1 MDFGILLQE
10 NFNFNPKAK
19 EKVIVRV
26 YAKDKSYESPYTLMV
41 DSRNELQ
48 LNKPF

>member
-10 NFNFNPKAK
+10 NFNFNPEAK
-19 EKVIVRV
+19 EKLIVKV
-26 YAKDKSYESPYTLMV
+26 YAKYKSHESQYTLMV

>member
-10 NFNFNPKAK
+10 NFNFNPEAK
-19 EKVIVRV
+19 ERLIVKV
-26 YAKDKSYESPYTLMV
+26 YAKDKSHESQYTLMV